1 MREMY
6 LLNEHALKALEYK
19 KIKQQLMDYTASSL
33 GKSRIE
39 QLQPSGDLEEVRRL
53 QEETDEGATVLRLK
67 GSVPFGGITDVRSGL
82 KRSKIGSILQAKEL
96 IDIADTIRG
105 VRLIKSFILD
115 LAEDEELELPILTG
129 LAGGMEVPGGLER
142 KIRSAVDDQGGVMD
156 SASTALRHIRGQIR
170 TFDSRVKQKLE
181 NIVHSNG
188 KMLSEAIIT
197 IRNDR
202 QVIPVKQEYRASFG
216 GIVHDQSASG
226 ATLFI
231 EPQAIVDLN
240 NQLSEA
246 RAKER
251 HEVERILRVLSQE
264 TAEYADE
271 LLESVEGL
279 AQLDFIFAKAAYGH
293 QMKASRPKLNDQGII
308 RLKKARHPLIS
319 RERVVPINVIFDE
332 HTHALIITGPN
343 TGGKTVSLKTTGLIT
358 LMAQSGLQ
366 IPAEEES
373 EVSVFK
379 KIFADIGDEQSIEQS
394 LSTFSSHMTN
404 IVGIL
409 KEVDFQ
415 SLVLFDELGAGT
427 DPQEGAALSIAI
439 LDAVYGCGATIICTT
454 HYSELKAYAYERNGV
469 MNASVEFD
477 VETLSPTYRLLLG
490 VPGRSNAFEISKKL
504 GLPTD
509 IIDGARLQIS
519 RETNQ
524 IDKMIA
530 SLEKNRKAAEV
541 EEENARRLKLDAE
554 EKEAAL
560 TKKLNDL
567 ERNKELILK
576 QAKEKAERAVK
587 DARRE
592 AEEIIDELRGY
603 KNRGQ
608 VKEHQLIDAKTKLS
622 HALDALDQPDRQA
635 APAVPVKHDLAGF
648 AAGDHV
654 KMISFGQ
661 EGYIVEKI
669 SDHEYLVQAGIL
681 KMNVAENDLKKVIEE
696 KKVRPVVNVRTS
708 GVTVKPELDLRGER
722 YEDAM
727 LKVEKYL
734 DDAMLA
740 GFPRVSIIHGK
751 GTGALRNGVSK
762 LIERHPRVKS
772 SRLGSQG
779 EGGSGVTVV
788 DFK

>member
-1 MREMY
+1 MI
-6 LLNEHALKALEYK
+6 NDHALKALEYS
-19 KIKQQLMDYTASSL
+19 KIKQQLMHYTASSL

-39 QLQPSGDLEEVRRL
+39 QLQPAETLEKVKTL

-67 GSVPFGGITDVRSGL
+67 GSIPFGGITDIRPAL
-82 KRSKIGSILQAKEL
+82 KRTKIGSMLLAKEL

-105 VRLIKSFILD
+105 IRLMKSFILD
-115 LAEDEELELPILTG
+115 LAENQELELPILTG
-129 LAGGMEVPGGLER
+129 LVAQMTVPSGLER
-142 KIRSAVDDQGGVMD
+142 EIRSAIDDQGGVMD
-156 SASTALRHIRGQIR
+156 SASTTLRHIRGQIR

-181 NIVHSNG
+181 NIVHSSG

-202 QVIPVKQEYRASFG
+202 QVIPVKQEYRGAFG

-231 EPQAIVDLN
+231 EPQSIVDLN

-251 HEVERILRVLSQE
+251 HEVERILRVLSE
-264 TAEYADE
+264 KTAEYADG
-271 LLESVEGL
+271 LLDSVAGL
-279 AQLDFIFAKAAYGH
+279 AQLDFIFAKASYGH
-293 QMKASRPKLNDQGII
+293 QMKASRPRLNDHGVIK
-308 RLKKARHPLIS
+308 LKRARHPLIS
-319 RERVVPINVIFDE
+319 PDRVVPIDVIFDE
-332 HTHALIITGPN
+332 QTHALIITGPN
-343 TGGKTVSLKTTGLIT
+343 TGGKTVSLKTTGLLT

-366 IPAEEES
+366 IPAEEGS

-379 KIFADIGDEQSIEQS
+379 KVFADIGDEQSIEQS

-409 KEVDFQ
+409 SQVDDQ

-439 LDAVYGCGATIICTT
+439 LDTVYGRGATIVCTT
-454 HYSELKAYAYERNGV
+454 HYSELKAYAYERPGV

-490 VPGRSNAFEISKKL
+490 IPGRSNAFEISKKL
-504 GLPTD
+504 GLPED
-509 IIDGARLQIS
+509 IIDEARLQIS
-519 RETNQ
+519 HETNQ

-530 SLEKNRKAAEV
+530 SLEQNRKAAET
-541 EEENARRLKLDAE
+541 EEENARKLKHDVEAREAE
-554 EKEAAL
+554 L

-567 ERNKELILK
+567 ERNKEQILA

-587 DARRE
+587 KAKQE
-592 AEEIIDELRGY
+592 ADEIIAALHHY
-603 KNRGQ
+603 KSSGN
-608 VKEHQLIDAKTKLS
+608 VKEHQLIDAKTRLS
-622 HALDALDQPDRQA
+622 HALDALESTGTQKAKHRIQ
-635 APAVPVKHDLAGF
+635 VPKKKPPVGF
-648 AAGDHV
+648 KSGDHV
-654 KMISFGQ
+654 RMTSFGQ
-661 EGYIVEKI
+661 DGYIVDKI
-669 SDHEYLVQAGIL
+669 NDHEYLVQAGVL
-681 KMNVAENDLKKVIEE
+681 KMNVQDSDLKLVKEE
-696 KKVRPVVNVRTS
+696 KKTRPVVNVRTS
-708 GVTVKPELDLRGER
+708 GETVRPELDLRGDR

-734 DDAMLA
+734 DEAMLA
-740 GFPRVSIIHGK
+740 GYPRVSIIHGK
-751 GTGALRNGVSK
+751 GTGALRKGVAK
-762 LIERHPRVKS
+762 LIERHPSVKS

>member
-1 MREMY
+1 M
-6 LLNEHALKALEYK
+6 NEHALKALEYK

-33 GKSRIE
+33 GKSRIG
-39 QLQPSGDLEEVRRL
+39 QLQPSGDLEEVRKL

-67 GSVPFGGITDVRSGL
+67 GSVPFGGITDVRPGL

-115 LAEDEELELPILTG
+115 LAEDEELELPILAG
-129 LAGGMEVPGGLER
+129 LVEGMEVPGGLER

-202 QVIPVKQEYRASFG
+202 QVIPVKQEYRTSFG

-279 AQLDFIFAKAAYGH
+279 AQLDFIFAKASYGH

-319 RERVVPINVIFDE
+319 LERVVPIDVIFDE

-404 IVGIL
+404 IIGIL

-587 DARRE
+587 EARRE
-592 AEEIIDELRGY
+592 AEEIIDELRSY

-635 APAVPVKHDLAGF
+635 APAAPVKHELAGF
-648 AAGDHV
+648 AVGDHV

-669 SDHEYLVQAGIL
+669 SNHEYLVQAGIL
-681 KMNVAENDLKKVIEE
+681 KMNVAENDLKKVREE

-734 DDAMLA
+734 DEAMLA

>member
-1 MREMY
+1 M
-6 LLNEHALKALEYK
+6 NDHALKALEYS
-19 KIKQQLMDYTASSL
+19 KIKQQLMHYTASSL
-33 GKSRIE
+33 GKRRIE
-39 QLQPSGDLEEVRRL
+39 QLQPAETLEAVRNL

-67 GSVPFGGITDVRSGL
+67 GSIPFGGITDIRPAL
-82 KRSKIGSILQAKEL
+82 KRTKIGSMLLAKEL

-105 VRLIKSFILD
+105 IRLMKSFILD
-115 LAEDEELELPILTG
+115 LAEDQELDLPILTG
-129 LAGGMEVPGGLER
+129 LVEHMTVPGGLER
-142 KIRSAVDDQGGVMD
+142 EIRSAIDDQGGVMD
-156 SASTALRHIRGQIR
+156 SASTTLRHIRGQIR

-181 NIVHSNG
+181 NIVHSSG

-202 QVIPVKQEYRASFG
+202 QVIPVKQEYRGAFG

-231 EPQAIVDLN
+231 EPQSIVDLN

-251 HEVERILRVLSQE
+251 HEVERILRVLSE
-264 TAEYADE
+264 KTAEYADG
-271 LLESVEGL
+271 LLDSVAGL
-279 AQLDFIFAKAAYGH
+279 AQLDFIFAKASYGH
-293 QMKASRPKLNDQGII
+293 QMKASRPRLNDRGVI
-308 RLKKARHPLIS
+308 RLKRARHPLIS
-319 RERVVPINVIFDE
+319 PDRVVPIDVLFDE
-332 HTHALIITGPN
+332 QTHALIITGPN
-343 TGGKTVSLKTTGLIT
+343 TGGKTVSLKTTGLLT

-366 IPAEEES
+366 IPAEEGS

-379 KIFADIGDEQSIEQS
+379 KVFADIGDEQSIEQS

-409 KEVDFQ
+409 GQVDDQ

-439 LDAVYGCGATIICTT
+439 LDTVYGRGATIVCTT
-454 HYSELKAYAYERNGV
+454 HYSELKAYAYERPGV

-490 VPGRSNAFEISKKL
+490 IPGRSNAFEISKKL
-504 GLPTD
+504 GLPEE
-509 IIDGARLQIS
+509 IIDEARLQIS
-519 RETNQ
+519 HETNQ

-530 SLEKNRKAAEV
+530 SLEQNRKAAET
-541 EEENARRLKLDAE
+541 EEENARKLKHDAQAR
-554 EKEAAL
+554 EAEL

-567 ERNKELILK
+567 ERNKEQILI

-587 DARRE
+587 KARQE
-592 AEEIIDELRGY
+592 ADEIIAALHHY
-603 KNRGQ
+603 KNSGN
-608 VKEHQLIDAKTKLS
+608 VKEHQLIDAKTRLS
-622 HALDALDQPDRQA
+622 HALDALESTDSRKIKHRIQ
-635 APAVPVKHDLAGF
+635 VPKKMPAGF
-648 AAGDHV
+648 KSGDHV
-654 KMISFGQ
+654 RMTSFGQ
-661 EGYIVEKI
+661 DGYIVDKI
-669 SDHEYLVQAGIL
+669 NDHEYLVQAGVL
-681 KMNVAENDLKKVIEE
+681 KMNVQDSDLKLVKEE
-696 KKVRPVVNVRTS
+696 KKTRPVVNVRTS
-708 GVTVKPELDLRGER
+708 GETVRPELDLRGDR

-734 DDAMLA
+734 DEAMLA
-740 GFPRVSIIHGK
+740 GYPRVSIIHGK
-751 GTGALRNGVSK
+751 GTGALRKGVTK
-762 LIERHPRVKS
+762 LIERHPNVKS
-772 SRLGSQG
+772 SRLGNQG

>member
-1 MREMY
+1 M
-6 LLNEHALKALEYK
+6 NKHALKALEYK
-19 KIKQQLMDYTASSL
+19 KIKLQLINYTASSL
-33 GKSRIE
+33 GKSWIE
-39 QLQPSGDLEEVRRL
+39 ELQPSGDLAEVKKL

-67 GSVPFGGITDVRSGL
+67 GSVPFGGITDVRPGL

-105 VRLIKSFILD
+105 IRLMKSFILD
-115 LAEDEELELPILTG
+115 LVESEEIELPILTG
-129 LAGGMEVPGGLER
+129 LVGEMEVPGGLER
-142 KIRSAVDDQGGVMD
+142 KIRSAIDDQGGVMD

-170 TFDSRVKQKLE
+170 TFDSRVKQKLD

-251 HEVERILRVLSQE
+251 HEIERILRVLSE
-264 TAEYADE
+264 GTAEYADS
-271 LLESVEGL
+271 LLESVENL
-279 AQLDFIFAKAAYGH
+279 AHLDFIFSKASYAH
-293 QMKASRPKLNDQGII
+293 QMKATRPKLNDQGII
-308 RLKKARHPLIS
+308 QLKKARHPLIS
-319 RERVVPINVIFDE
+319 PEKVVPIDVVFDE
-332 HTHALIITGPN
+332 QIHALIITGPN

-366 IPAEEES
+366 IPAEEGS
-373 EVSVFK
+373 EISVFK

-439 LDAVYGCGATIICTT
+439 LDAVYGRGATIICTT
-454 HYSELKAYAYERNGV
+454 HYSELKAYAYERTGV

-504 GLPTD
+504 GLPAD
-509 IIDGARLQIS
+509 IIEDARLQIS
-519 RETNQ
+519 QETNQ

-530 SLEKNRKAAEV
+530 SLEKNRKAAEI

-554 EKEAAL
+554 EKETAL

-567 ERNKELILK
+567 ERNKEQILK
-576 QAKEKAERAVK
+576 QAREKAERAVK
-587 DARRE
+587 EARQE
-592 AEEIIDELRGY
+592 AEEIIEELRNF

-608 VKEHQLIDAKTKLS
+608 VKEHQLIDAKTRLS
-622 HALDALDQPDRQA
+622 HALDSLGQQDRQVSA
-635 APAVPVKHDLAGF
+635 APVAHQVTGF
-648 AAGDHV
+648 TQGDHV
-654 KMISFGQ
+654 KILSFGQ

-669 SDHEYLVQAGIL
+669 NDHEYLVQAGIL
-681 KMNVAENDLKKVIEE
+681 KMNVAEGDLKRVKEE

-708 GVTVKPELDLRGER
+708 GTTVKPELDLRGER

-734 DDAMLA
+734 DEALLA

-751 GTGALRNGVSK
+751 GTGALRKGVSQ